1 MGGKHIHEFMV
12 SVTTSEDFS
21 KGPIF
26 AVVFV
31 KRIDKG
37 EKKALIAQVWAV
49 VVHSSGQNVCAG
61 M

>member
-1 MGGKHIHEFMV
+1 MAGKHIHEFMV

-37 EKKALIAQVWAV
+37 GKKGFNR
-49 VVHSSGQNVCAG
+49 SGLGCRSAFE
-61 M
+61 